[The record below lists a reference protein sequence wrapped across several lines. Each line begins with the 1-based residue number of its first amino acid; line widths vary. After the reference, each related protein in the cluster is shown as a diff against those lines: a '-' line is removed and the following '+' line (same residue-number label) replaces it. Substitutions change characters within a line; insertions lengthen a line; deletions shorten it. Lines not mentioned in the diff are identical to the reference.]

1 MRPLPIVAAA
11 FAALSGTL
19 AFGHAGLETKSAVA
33 GSYYKAVMRI
43 PHGCDG
49 DATDTVRVRIPEG
62 MISVKPKP
70 KPNWNVEAV
79 VGAYQK
85 TYDLHGRA
93 VNAGVIELIWRGSL
107 PNDQFDEFVF
117 LGKIS
122 DSVPSGAPL
131 YFHTTKHCNTATIDW
146 SEVPDTDQDRHDL
159 KHPAPSLNIMPRG
172 HANH

>member
-1 MRPLPIVAAA
+1 MRPLPIVTAV

-19 AFGHAGLETKSAVA
+19 AFGHAGLETKSAVS

-49 DATDTVRVRIPEG
+49 DATDTGRVRIPEG

-85 TYDLHGRA
+85 TYDLHGRT
-93 VNAGVIELIWRGSL
+93 VNAGIIELIWRASL

-117 LGKIS
+117 LG
-122 DSVPSGAPL
+122 
-131 YFHTTKHCNTATIDW
+131 
-146 SEVPDTDQDRHDL
+146 
-159 KHPAPSLNIMPRG
+159 
-172 HANH
+172 

>member
-1 MRPLPIVAAA
+1 
-11 FAALSGTL
+11 
-19 AFGHAGLETKSAVA
+19 
-33 GSYYKAVMRI
+33 
-43 PHGCDG
+43 
-49 DATDTVRVRIPEG
+49 

-131 YFHTTKHCNTATIDW
+131 YFHTTQHCNTATIDW
-146 SEVPDTDQDRHDL
+146 SEAPDTDQDRHDL

-172 HANH
+172 NANH

>member
-1 MRPLPIVAAA
+1 MRPLPIVAAV
-11 FAALSGTL
+11 FTALSGTQ

-70 KPNWNVEAV
+70 NWTDEAV
-79 VGAYQK
+79 VCAYQK

-93 VNAGVIELIWRGSL
+93 VNAGVFSSMSL
-107 PNDQFDEFVF
+107 SF
-117 LGKIS
+117 
-122 DSVPSGAPL
+122 
-131 YFHTTKHCNTATIDW
+131 
-146 SEVPDTDQDRHDL
+146 
-159 KHPAPSLNIMPRG
+159 
-172 HANH
+172 